1 MKIKHFKVLPCLVM
15 CGNFTTKTYNI
26 STEGNTSSSS
36 TPTLQELWET
46 EGSLAK
52 AARIVQIAWR
62 TILNK
67 IGIPQVEAQLH
78 KSLFFS
84 IKSGKDIF
92 WFESDRLGKNT
103 WILLIM
109 RPAYVSTCHFATQDS
124 LLRTTTRTSSTCT
137 GAYTSEMSLAVI
149 QKTINE
155 SKALSFNV
163 CFRPVSAHE
172 T

>member
-1 MKIKHFKVLPCLVM
+1 MGDWGVSCKSCPNSPNCMENDLEQDW
-15 CGNFTTKTYNI
+15 N
-26 STEGNTSSSS
+26 STSGGTI
-36 TPTLQELWET
+36 
-46 EGSLAK
+46 A
-52 AARIVQIAWR
+52 QI
-62 TILNK
+62 TFLFNK
-67 IGIPQVEAQLH
+67 IREGY
-78 KSLFFS
+78 F
-84 IKSGKDIF
+84 F

-172 T
+172 TWSVNWSFFQNAKLTFSL

>member
-1 MKIKHFKVLPCLVM
+1 
-15 CGNFTTKTYNI
+15 
-26 STEGNTSSSS
+26 
-36 TPTLQELWET
+36 
-46 EGSLAK
+46 
-52 AARIVQIAWR
+52 
-62 TILNK
+62 
-67 IGIPQVEAQLH
+67 
-78 KSLFFS
+78 
-84 IKSGKDIF
+84 
-92 WFESDRLGKNT
+92 
-103 WILLIM
+103 M

-172 T
+172 TWSVNWSFFKMPNWHFPYRKSGTLCSISYSTLHMSLDYIVNWLQIIHLLLVWIYIKKNTVFELGIPLDSSSLYLIGQKKINYMRLAWLWFG

>member
-1 MKIKHFKVLPCLVM
+1 
-15 CGNFTTKTYNI
+15 
-26 STEGNTSSSS
+26 
-36 TPTLQELWET
+36 
-46 EGSLAK
+46 
-52 AARIVQIAWR
+52 
-62 TILNK
+62 
-67 IGIPQVEAQLH
+67 
-78 KSLFFS
+78 
-84 IKSGKDIF
+84 
-92 WFESDRLGKNT
+92 
-103 WILLIM
+103 M

-172 T
+172 TWSVNWSFFQNAKLTFSL

>member
-1 MKIKHFKVLPCLVM
+1 
-15 CGNFTTKTYNI
+15 
-26 STEGNTSSSS
+26 
-36 TPTLQELWET
+36 
-46 EGSLAK
+46 
-52 AARIVQIAWR
+52 
-62 TILNK
+62 
-67 IGIPQVEAQLH
+67 
-78 KSLFFS
+78 
-84 IKSGKDIF
+84 
-92 WFESDRLGKNT
+92 
-103 WILLIM
+103 M

-172 T
+172 TWSVNWSFFSKCQIDIFLIENQEHYVLFPTQHCTCLLTTLWIDCKSFICFLYESTLKNTVFELGIPLDSSSLYLIGQKKINYMRLAWLWFG